1 MGVSELVP
9 APCLSQPSP
18 REKQHSPSITIPQG
32 ENMAVSFHLTDR
44 EETCARADL

>member
-1 MGVSELVP
+1 MGVTELFP

-32 ENMAVSFHLTDR
+32 KNVAVSSHLTDR
-44 EETCARADL
+44 KACALGDL